1 MEYKKKIEK
10 YLVESG
16 GIITT
21 SDCKGKK
28 IPTVY
33 LSRLVKE
40 GKLLRVKRGIYITKD
55 GDFDEYY
62 FFQHQYKKAIFS
74 YETALYLLGQTD
86 KIPWNI
92 DVTVYNGYKFNEKSN
107 GLNVHYVKKAIY
119 DLGVIE
125 KATMFGNKVKIY
137 SYERILCDFIAHKEE
152 MDIEVYVKLIRSY
165 SSYGERDIHF
175 LYDIAKKM
183 GIENKV
189 REVMEVAYE
198 IPTFF
203 NVFIYKNA

>member
-1 MEYKKKIEK
+1 MDYEKKIEK
-10 YLVESG
+10 YLEQSG

-21 SDCKGKK
+21 SYCKEKK

-33 LSRLVKE
+33 LSRLLKD
-40 GKLLRVKRGIYITKD
+40 GKLLRVKKGIYITKD
-55 GDFDEYY
+55 GDYDEYY

-107 GLNVHYVKKAIY
+107 GVNIHYVKKSIY
-119 DLGVIE
+119 DLGVIQ
-125 KATMFGNKVKIY
+125 KSTMFGNKVNIY
-137 SYERILCDFIAHKEE
+137 SYERTLCDFIAHKEE

-165 SSYGERDIHF
+165 SSYKERDIHS
-175 LYDIAKKM
+175 LYDIAMKM

-198 IPTFF
+198 
-203 NVFIYKNA
+203 

>member
-1 MEYKKKIEK
+1 MNYENKIEK
-10 YLVESG
+10 HLEQSG

-21 SDCKGKK
+21 SYCAEKK

-40 GKLLRVKRGIYITKD
+40 GKLLRVKKGIYITKD
-55 GDFDEYY
+55 GDYDEYY

-92 DVTVYNGYKFNEKSN
+92 DVTVYNGYKFNKKQN
-107 GLNVHYVKKAIY
+107 GINVHFVKKSIY
-119 DLGVIE
+119 DLGIIE
-125 KATMFGNKVKIY
+125 KATMFGNKVKTY
-137 SYERILCDFIAHKEE
+137 SYERTLCDFITNKEE

-165 SSYGERDIHF
+165 SSYKDRDIHS
-175 LYDIAKKM
+175 LYEIARKM

-189 REVMEVAYE
+189 REVMEIVYE
-198 IPTFF
+198 
-203 NVFIYKNA
+203 

>member
-1 MEYKKKIEK
+1 MDYEKKIEK
-10 YLVESG
+10 YLEQSG

-21 SDCKGKK
+21 SYCKEKK

-33 LSRLVKE
+33 LSRLLKD
-40 GKLLRVKRGIYITKD
+40 GKLIRVKKGIYITKD
-55 GDFDEYY
+55 GDYDEYY

-107 GLNVHYVKKAIY
+107 GVNIHYVKKSIY
-119 DLGVIE
+119 DLGVIQ
-125 KATMFGNKVKIY
+125 KSTMFGNKVNIY
-137 SYERILCDFIAHKEE
+137 SYERTLCDFIAHKEE

-165 SSYGERDIHF
+165 SSYKERDIHS
-175 LYDIAKKM
+175 LYDIAMKM

-198 IPTFF
+198 
-203 NVFIYKNA
+203 

>member
-1 MEYKKKIEK
+1 MDYEKKIEK
-10 YLVESG
+10 YLEQSG

-21 SDCKGKK
+21 SYCKEKK

-33 LSRLVKE
+33 LSRLLKD
-40 GKLLRVKRGIYITKD
+40 GKLLRVKKGIYITKD
-55 GDFDEYY
+55 GDYDEYY

-92 DVTVYNGYKFNEKSN
+92 DVTVYNGYKFNEKLN
-107 GLNVHYVKKAIY
+107 GVNIHYVKKSIY
-119 DLGVIE
+119 DLGVIQ
-125 KATMFGNKVKIY
+125 KSTMFGNKVNIY
-137 SYERILCDFIAHKEE
+137 SYERTLCDFIAHKEE

-165 SSYGERDIHF
+165 SSYKERDIHS
-175 LYDIAKKM
+175 LYDIAMKM

-198 IPTFF
+198 
-203 NVFIYKNA
+203 

>member
-1 MEYKKKIEK
+1 MDYEKKIEK
-10 YLVESG
+10 YLEQSG

-21 SDCKGKK
+21 SYCKEKK

-33 LSRLVKE
+33 LSRLLKD
-40 GKLLRVKRGIYITKD
+40 GKLLRVKKGIYITKD
-55 GDFDEYY
+55 GDYDEYY

-107 GLNVHYVKKAIY
+107 GVNIHYVKKSIY
-119 DLGVIE
+119 DLGVIQ
-125 KATMFGNKVKIY
+125 KSTMFGNKVNIY
-137 SYERILCDFIAHKEE
+137 SYERTLCDFIGHKEE

-165 SSYGERDIHF
+165 SSYKERDIHS
-175 LYDIAKKM
+175 LYDIAMKM

-198 IPTFF
+198 
-203 NVFIYKNA
+203 

>member
-1 MEYKKKIEK
+1 MNYKKKIEK
-10 YLVESG
+10 YLEQSG

-21 SDCKGKK
+21 SYCREKN

-33 LSRLVKE
+33 LSRLLKE
-40 GKLLRVKRGIYITKD
+40 GELLRIKRGIYITKD

-62 FFQHQYKKAIFS
+62 FFQQQYKKAIFS

-92 DVTVYNGYKFNEKSN
+92 DATVYNGYKFNEKPN
-107 GLNVHYVKKAIY
+107 GLNVHYVKKEIY
-119 DLGVIE
+119 DLGVTQ
-125 KATMFGNKVKIY
+125 KSTMFGNKVKIY
-137 SYERILCDFIAHKEE
+137 SYERTLCDFIAHKDE

-165 SSYGERDIHF
+165 SIYEERDIHS
-175 LYDIAKKM
+175 LYGIAKKM

-189 REVMEVAYE
+189 REVMEVFYE
-198 IPTFF
+198 
-203 NVFIYKNA
+203 

>member
-1 MEYKKKIEK
+1 MDYKKKIEK
-10 YLVESG
+10 YLEQSN

-21 SDCKGKK
+21 SYCKEKK

-33 LSRLVKE
+33 LSRLLKE
-40 GKLLRVKRGIYITKD
+40 GKLFRVKKGIYITKD
-55 GDFDEYY
+55 GDYDEYY
-62 FFQHQYKKAIFS
+62 FFQHQYKKAVFS

-92 DVTVYNGYKFNEKSN
+92 DVTVYNGYKFNERPN
-107 GLNVHYVKKAIY
+107 ELNVHYVKKSIY
-119 DLGVIE
+119 DLGVIQ
-125 KATMFGNKVKIY
+125 KLTMFGNKVKVY

-165 SSYGERDIHF
+165 SSYKERDIHS
-175 LYDIAKKM
+175 LYYIAKKM

-189 REVMEVAYE
+189 REVMEVVYE
-198 IPTFF
+198 
-203 NVFIYKNA
+203 

>member
-1 MEYKKKIEK
+1 MDYEKKIEK
-10 YLVESG
+10 YLEQSG

-21 SDCKGKK
+21 SYCKEKK

-33 LSRLVKE
+33 LSRLLKD
-40 GKLLRVKRGIYITKD
+40 GKLLRVKKGIYITNE
-55 GDFDEYY
+55 GDYDEDF

-92 DVTVYNGYKFNEKSN
+92 DVTVYNGYKFNEKPN
-107 GLNVHYVKKAIY
+107 GVNIHYVKKSIY
-119 DLGVIE
+119 DLGVIQ
-125 KATMFGNKVKIY
+125 KSTMFGNKVNIY
-137 SYERILCDFIAHKEE
+137 SYERTLCDFIAHKEE

-165 SSYGERDIHF
+165 SSYKERDIHS
-175 LYDIAKKM
+175 LHDIAMKM

-198 IPTFF
+198 
-203 NVFIYKNA
+203 

>member
-1 MEYKKKIEK
+1 MDYEKKIEK
-10 YLVESG
+10 YLEQSG

-21 SDCKGKK
+21 SYCKEKK

-33 LSRLVKE
+33 LSRLLKD
-40 GKLLRVKRGIYITKD
+40 GKLLRVKKGIYITKD
-55 GDFDEYY
+55 GDYDEYY

-107 GLNVHYVKKAIY
+107 GVNIHYVKKSIY
-119 DLGVIE
+119 DLGVIQ
-125 KATMFGNKVKIY
+125 KSTMFGNKVNIY
-137 SYERILCDFIAHKEE
+137 SYERTLCDFIAHKEE

-165 SSYGERDIHF
+165 SSYKERDIHS
-175 LYDIAKKM
+175 LYDIAMKM

-189 REVMEVAYE
+189 REVDVC
-198 IPTFF
+198 I
-203 NVFIYKNA
+203 